1 MEIAELM
8 LGIYL
13 AKVLRTPDG
22 MLMEY
27 REVIR
32 LAERAFGV
40 KISNHRELKRDIFK
54 RTNELVIFLKRLIFL
69 IEQERDTRQS
79 KFEGD
84 VKAYE
89 KEAWQRTQLLP
100 QLEDTCMSVQFGH
113 IMSGGYS
120 AGYYSYKWAEVLDAD
135 AFSVFKE
142 TGIFNQDT
150 ARSFRENILSK
161 GGTEHPMTLYKRFRG
176 QEPTIEALLKRNGI
190 K

>member
-1 MEIAELM
+1 MNTFACHYQTGEPIPQEL
-8 LGIYL
+8 IQRIVDASNFNVAY
-13 AKVLRTPDG
+13 ACLRQ
-22 MLMEY
+22 LS
-27 REVIR
+27 
-32 LAERAFGV
+32 FG
-40 KISNHRELKRDIFK
+40 
-54 RTNELVIFLKRLIFL
+54 FL
-69 IEQERDTRQS
+69 DMAWYTRQS

-161 GGTEHPMTLYKRFRG
+161 GGTEHPMTLYKTFPWSG
-176 QEPTIEALLKRNGI
+176 TDH
-190 K
+190 